1 MFYDDLYAFY
11 DLINPGRDEEHA
23 YYRNLI
29 AETDDVLEVACG
41 SGSLTS
47 EIAKFARSVVGIDI
61 SPKMLEIARLRVPG
75 AEFLETDMRS
85 FEVDKIFDKVICP
98 FNSFMHMHSDKD
110 AVAALSLF
118 RAHCKPTGQ
127 IVVDMFDIDINFF
140 DASTCNVQL
149 AECMDPVS
157 GRHVRLYEDSRLD
170 PDGPTIEITVR
181 VVDTATKEEVTRS
194 TYAMRIY
201 RPDHMRSLFLEA
213 GLTPVTVKA
222 NYNSGARQQEFRQ
235 IHIGKPTTN

>member
-127 IVVDMFDIDINFF
+127 IVVDMFDIDGWISSRSNIP
-140 DASTCNVQL
+140 VQ
-149 AECMDPVS
+149 
-157 GRHVRLYEDSRLD
+157 RRLT
-170 PDGPTIEITVR
+170 GII
-181 VVDTATKEEVTRS
+181 DTGICS
-194 TYAMRIY
+194 CCSCGSIM
-201 RPDHMRSLFLEA
+201 
-213 GLTPVTVKA
+213 
-222 NYNSGARQQEFRQ
+222 Q
-235 IHIGKPTTN
+235 TNR